1 MQVGRTGL
9 ITPVAH
15 LVPVFVGGVFVERV
29 TLHNEDEVNRLG
41 LVVGLDRTDRR
52 EEGEERKGSEAAL
65 ASQPSDTANVVSISD
80 NGDGYILAKRVV
92 VKRAGEVIPKIV
104 RAVRT
109 DVTRIEVRETGV
121 IRNKEQMEGEGKG
134 LVLTENGKEQVFD
147 SQAVGLTSSESS
159 LVGNDGG
166 DREISTIK
174 KKKAKKGSV
183 KSKAAAEAEKQ
194 TGKETEETI
203 NAVPAQA
210 SGISGLYQLPREC
223 PSCGGPTE
231 REGGGVL
238 VRCVAGVLCPAQVL
252 EYNPLNRTSLNYTG
266 MLKPLLFFLHHT

>member
-41 LVVGLDRTDRR
+41 LVLGLKRADRG
-52 EEGEERKGSEAAL
+52 EGKEGAAL
-65 ASQPSDTANVVSISD
+65 TSQPIGTANEVSIDDIGES
-80 NGDGYILAKRVV
+80 YVLAKRVV

-109 DVTRIEVRETGV
+109 DVTHLEKTHREMMGD
-121 IRNKEQMEGEGKG
+121 KEQIQGEALRGNSEVSD
-134 LVLTENGKEQVFD
+134 LPFEPIELTSYGGSQMENGGAERKL
-147 SQAVGLTSSESS
+147 AA
-159 LVGNDGG
+159 
-166 DREISTIK
+166 K
-174 KKKAKKGSV
+174 KKKSGKQGSAN
-183 KSKAAAEAEKQ
+183 STTAAETIAKSE
-194 TGKETEETI
+194 TEIEIERKETKD
-203 NAVPAQA
+203 AVLTRT
-210 SGISGLYQLPREC
+210 SMTGLYQLPREC

-238 VRCVAGVLCPAQVL
+238 VRCVAGVLCPAQV
-252 EYNPLNRTSLNYTG
+252 
-266 MLKPLLFFLHHT
+266 K